1 MRTKTRVCA
10 VSVVPG
16 QLSLPLTW
24 RALTGDL
31 AVTIYRLRQQCWAF
45 SSPRAMAKSSSRNG
59 AGEQRWR
66 SSVTK
71 AGRFCLRIDR
81 LPSAGRRRA
90 AQAPVC
96 LGRSLALHRRI
107 SMPANDLTDVVTA
120 PLAEVKNPAT
130 HCIIADRCVSGRSG
144 RVLCLDAA
152 RAVAGLE

>member
-31 AVTIYRLRQQCWAF
+31 AVTIYRLRHQCWAF

-66 SSVTK
+66 ISVTK

-81 LPSAGRRRA
+81 CPALADGAPRKDLFVSAGH
-90 AQAPVC
+90 
-96 LGRSLALHRRI
+96 LLYIG
-107 SMPANDLTDVVTA
+107 
-120 PLAEVKNPAT
+120 
-130 HCIIADRCVSGRSG
+130 GF
-144 RVLCLDAA
+144 LCLQMI
-152 RAVAGLE
+152 LQMS